1 MEKTPA
7 TGYVCNG
14 LSPLCTQK
22 TNVFL
27 RKKGHQIIPADPLVF
42 LYSVVVRVRFL
53 PESQNTKFSSTFLTF
68 QILAFGHQKT
78 PEFRGFLSEYL
89 FYIHRMGG
97 ISADD
102 PQAIAKL
109 ENKLAGLEQV
119 QERMKG
125 VNAYYRRHK
134 SLDGCPIL
142 SLEQI
147 EQLKSD
153 MAKSYHLQDKPY
165 PTWMLSNNNAEIR
178 RVRGRIKSLT
188 AHKATHYEGWEF
200 EGGRVEAD
208 TGDNRLRV
216 FFDEKPDEGTR
227 AALKGNGFR

>member
-1 MEKTPA
+1 
-7 TGYVCNG
+7 
-14 LSPLCTQK
+14 
-22 TNVFL
+22 
-27 RKKGHQIIPADPLVF
+27 
-42 LYSVVVRVRFL
+42 
-53 PESQNTKFSSTFLTF
+53 
-68 QILAFGHQKT
+68 
-78 PEFRGFLSEYL
+78 
-89 FYIHRMGG
+89 
-97 ISADD
+97 
-102 PQAIAKL
+102 
-109 ENKLAGLEQV
+109 
-119 QERMKG
+119 MKG

-134 SLDGCPIL
+134 SLDGCPLL

-178 RVRGRIKSLT
+178 RVRGRIESLT

-227 AALKGNGFR
+227 AALKGNGFRWSSNAGAWQRQLTDNALYAAKHLECMQPVNDEVLSEDEVEQSDSGMQMG